1 MLKINTPDTIKTILL
16 SLSIVCSA
24 SLFAQ
29 SEKTSEES
37 IIVMTQSELKSF
49 LSTIADARRS
59 QLQERESK
67 ERKLYLAEL
76 RLKYQGR
83 SGMESGSSN
92 TISNQQILRELQY
105 LNQRIDNL
113 SGNNNASPSMRR
125 DNSTI
130 ILPSNTY
137 PNQSYPL
144 SDRNSTT
151 VIPSNNKKIKELQD
165 QLDSLKL
172 DEAYKA
178 NIGKENSFSDSLATM
193 QARIKD
199 VRREMDS
206 LERKIMNTDK
216 MAKTEDTSED
226 RTFFRQQVYFE
237 HNSETL
243 NTQYFQYI
251 EYMTQILIMYP
262 EAKILLEGWASPV
275 GKPSYNKQLSMRRAE
290 AVAQAFS
297 RNRIDASR
305 IITSFKGEDHLSSE
319 EHARRVEMSIIVR

>member
-16 SLSIVCSA
+16 SLLIVCSA

-29 SEKTSEES
+29 SEKTSDES
-37 IIVMTQSELKSF
+37 VIVMTKSELNSF

-76 RLKYQGR
+76 RLKYQGPSR
-83 SGMESGSSN
+83 MESGSSN
-92 TISNQQILRELQY
+92 TISNQQILREIQY

-113 SGNNNASPSMRR
+113 SGYNNASPSMRR

-130 ILPSNTY
+130 ILPSNTS

-144 SDRNSTT
+144 SGRNSTT
-151 VIPSNNKKIKELQD
+151 VIPSNNKKMKELQD

-172 DEAYKA
+172 DEAIRA
-178 NIGKENSFSDSLATM
+178 NMGKEKSFADSLDMMTD
-193 QARIKD
+193 RIKN

-206 LERKIMNTDK
+206 LERKIMNTEK
-216 MAKTEDTSED
+216 MAVTEDTSED
-226 RTFFRQQVYFE
+226 KTFFKQQVYFE

-243 NTQYFQYI
+243 NTKYFQYI
-251 EYMTQILIMYP
+251 EYMTQILIKYP

-290 AVAQAFS
+290 AVAKAFI
-297 RNRIDASR
+297 RDRIDASR
-305 IITSFKGEDHLSSE
+305 IISSFKGEDHLSSE
-319 EHARRVEMSIIVR
+319 EHSRRVDMSIIVK